1 VAETTAERSQI
12 DVVLFSGGSGTDSI
26 TRALLRHPQIRLRVL
41 INAYDDGHSTGRLRK
56 FIPGMLGPSDVRK
69 NISRLMPDKERCH
82 QALKELSD
90 TRLPEGVATPPAR
103 EVLDAIISGNHQRL
117 SPVLAASYRSLT
129 VDQAE
134 RLRVILSAF
143 RVYVDEQAKQGRH
156 FDFTDCAIG
165 NLIFAGCFLEQER
178 DFNRTIEIFA
188 GFYEVPAGTL
198 LNVTLGENLFLVAEK
213 ENGAIVLNEAGIV
226 ATHGDDSKIVRLYL
240 IEERC
245 YRERIEEAVEP
256 PGGWLPVIQCGQRTP
271 QINPDAAAALTKA
284 NVIIYG
290 PGTQH
295 SSLFPSYMTEGVAEN
310 IAANRAADKV
320 LVGNILRDADM
331 QQDDINDLA
340 RKFMLAMSRA
350 GAAKVEWTD
359 CVTQFF
365 VHTTEDA
372 ASSDARYIPFDPA
385 KFVYPLDT
393 VRELDWESQEGRH
406 SGAVVLDELRRVVQG
421 RIDIELQRL
430 HHTVSIVVPVL
441 NEGKTLEEVLK
452 SLIGLDFLALDL
464 TKDIIVVDGG
474 SSDDSQR
481 IAKALPPVRLFTF
494 EKNKGRGAA
503 LRLGIEKARGNII
516 VFFPADREYN
526 VADLQTIV
534 QTLVASRY
542 RAVFGTRAIKVRDM
556 SQQLSGIYGNHRWLY
571 LSSKYGGILLSIL
584 TLLLYNRYVTDVLTS
599 VKGFDAQLLKDL
611 KLECNGRDL
620 ETEIIAKLGR
630 RHEFILEVPVDYIP
644 RTRSE
649 GKKITVGDGFRAML
663 QLVRCRFGK
672 ERVGTALS

>member
-1 VAETTAERSQI
+1 MAETTAERSQI

-226 ATHGDDSKIVRLYL
+226 ATHGDTSKIVRLYL

-256 PGGWLPVIQCGQRTP
+256 PGGWLSVIQCGQRMP
-271 QINPDAAAALTKA
+271 RINPDAAAALAKA